1 MNHSLADLPDACDV
15 LVVGAGPAGSAA
27 ALMLARAGVDVR
39 LIDQHAFPRDKTC
52 GDALIADSHAAF
64 VRLGVHEQVM
74 AAAHP
79 VSHLGFIGPR
89 GGCLEIASTLA
100 VLPRLQL
107 DHILCRAAVAAGAG
121 MHAPVRFELPLADAA
136 GQVCG
141 ARLRQGD
148 AQREIRARTVILATG
163 AMPQAL
169 IAAGLCTRRA
179 PSGVALRAYVS
190 HPEMARRMQ
199 RIEVIWHPRL
209 RHGYGW
215 VFPAPGGLF
224 NIGVG
229 VFHAHGEGTRNKVN
243 LHERFEALREVHAGA
258 QELLADGVM
267 QGDLKGAPLRCTLDG
282 AQHARPGLLVAGE
295 AAGSTYLL
303 TGEGIGK
310 AMETGMLAAQAVLAE
325 RSGTLGSTPLHE
337 DYTRRLAELKPR
349 FTVYEQANRVN
360 AHPWLADLVIW
371 RGNRSARLRERVGR
385 VLNETGR
392 PGNLLSWKGARR
404 LLLG

>member
-1 MNHSLADLPDACDV
+1 MNHALADLPDACDV

-27 ALMLARAGVDVR
+27 ARMLALAGVDVR
-39 LIDQHAFPRDKTC
+39 LVDQHTFPRDKTC

-64 VRLGVHEQVM
+64 ARLGVHEQVM

-89 GGCLEIASTLA
+89 GRCLELASTLA

-107 DHILCRAAVAAGAG
+107 DHILCRAAVEAGAR
-121 MHAPVRFELPLADAA
+121 MHAPVRFERPLEDAA

-141 ARLRQGD
+141 AQLRQGD
-148 AQREIRARTVILATG
+148 EQRDLHARTVILATG

-190 HPEMARRMQ
+190 HPEMARRVQ

-229 VFHAHGEGTRNKVN
+229 VFHEHGEGTRNKVN
-243 LHERFEALREVHAGA
+243 LHERFEALRDVHPVAR
-258 QELLADGVM
+258 ELLATGVM

-310 AMETGMLAAQAVLAE
+310 AMETGVLAAQAVLAE
-325 RSGTLGSTPLHE
+325 RAGSLGGTPLHD
-337 DYTRRLAELKPR
+337 DYIRRLTELKPR

-360 AHPWLADLVIW
+360 EHPWLADLVIW
-371 RGNRSARLRERVGR
+371 RGNHSARLRERMGR
-385 VLNETGR
+385 VLNETSN
-392 PGNLLSWKGARR
+392 PGNLLSFKGVRR
-404 LLLG
+404 LLFG

>member
-1 MNHSLADLPDACDV
+1 MNHTLADLPDACDV

-27 ALMLARAGVDVR
+27 ARMLALAGVDVR
-39 LIDQHAFPRDKTC
+39 LVDQHTFPRDKTC

-64 VRLGVHEQVM
+64 ARLGVHEQVM

-79 VSHLGFIGPR
+79 VSHLGFIGPLGR
-89 GGCLEIASTLA
+89 CLELASTLA

-107 DHILCRAAVAAGAG
+107 DHILCRAAVEAGAR
-121 MHAPVRFELPLADAA
+121 MHAPVRFERPLVDAA

-141 ARLRQGD
+141 AQLRQGD
-148 AQREIRARTVILATG
+148 EQRDLHARTVILATG

-190 HPEMARRMQ
+190 HPEMARRVQ

-229 VFHAHGEGTRNKVN
+229 VFHEHGEGTRNKVN
-243 LHERFEALREVHAGA
+243 LHERFEALRDAHPVAR
-258 QELLADGVM
+258 ELLATGVM

-310 AMETGMLAAQAVLAE
+310 AMETGLLAAQAVLAE
-325 RSGTLGSTPLHE
+325 RAGSLGGTPLHD
-337 DYTRRLAELKPR
+337 DYIRRLAELKPR
-349 FTVYEQANRVN
+349 FAVYEQANRVN
-360 AHPWLADLVIW
+360 EHPWLADLVIW
-371 RGNRSARLRERVGR
+371 RGNHSARLRERMGR
-385 VLNETGR
+385 VLNETSM

-404 LLLG
+404 LLWG

>member
-27 ALMLARAGVDVR
+27 AIVLARAGVDIR
-39 LIDQHAFPRDKTC
+39 LIDQHSFPRDKTC

-64 VRLGVHEQVM
+64 VALGVHEQVM
-74 AAAHP
+74 AQAHP

-100 VLPRLQL
+100 VLPRLKL
-107 DHILCRAAVAAGAG
+107 DHLLCQAAVAAGAG
-121 MHAPVRFELPLADAA
+121 MHAPVRFEGPLTDAT
-136 GQVCG
+136 GQVIG

-148 AQREIRARTVILATG
+148 AQREVRARTVILATG

-229 VFHAHGEGTRNKVN
+229 VFHEHGEGTRNKVN
-243 LHERFEALREVHAGA
+243 LHERFEALREVHPVAR
-258 QELLADGVM
+258 ELLADGVM
-267 QGDLKGAPLRCTLDG
+267 QGDMKGAPLRCTLDG
-282 AQHARPGLLVAGE
+282 AQHACPGLLVAGE

-310 AMETGMLAAQAVLAE
+310 AMETGMLAAQAVLAQ
-325 RSGTLGSTPLHE
+325 RAGTLGSTPLHE

-349 FTVYEQANRVN
+349 FAVYAQANRVN
-360 AHPWLADLVIW
+360 EHPWLADLVIW
-371 RGNRSARLRERVGR
+371 RGNRSARLRQRMGR
-385 VLNETGR
+385 VLNETSQ

-404 LLLG
+404 LLFG